1 MLALTPP
8 WRAATGWTVGPSRKM
23 TGPDG
28 SLDSRRCVWGGPS
41 AGERKE
47 GPMTRQANG
56 WYEDEVQDINEL
68 LWAELER
75 LLIER
80 NENGYLNEDGGE

>member
-1 MLALTPP
+1 
-8 WRAATGWTVGPSRKM
+8 
-23 TGPDG
+23 
-28 SLDSRRCVWGGPS
+28 
-41 AGERKE
+41 
-47 GPMTRQANG
+47 MTRQANG